1 MWTKHKKTA
10 QHMPKKATI
19 TGSLKDIQKLWL
31 FNYFLNRR
39 ALYKIR
45 FARHIRKLGESNYRQ
60 NKSRNAP

>member
-1 MWTKHKKTA
+1 
-10 QHMPKKATI
+10 MPKKATI